1 MKITVYA
8 LAAGAGFGALT
19 SLANALSSPYSALGA
34 PWAGTV
40 WAGAAKVLSLLVGL
54 GWAWAALAVVTGRL
68 ARTWTR
74 GAVAA
79 VLALSAATAAYY
91 PTDALLRDE
100 PFALYW
106 PELLTW
112 WTASVLFGSVLGA
125 VGAAVERPG
134 MSGLLAG
141 LVVPVGGAAQMIAMP
156 PRAGVGFARETVLA
170 EAVIWAISVIG
181 ACRAVHRF
189 WAARRGRTGGPEAV
203 DGLAGHLVP
212 QSDRAVD
219 DGVAAAH
226 PPPGGHAPFPSAT
239 AHGHRGTGDAA
250 RGGG

>member
-189 WAARRGRTGGPEAV
+189 WAARRGRPGG
-203 DGLAGHLVP
+203 
-212 QSDRAVD
+212 RAPTASPVTPSHSRTAPSD

-226 PPPGGHAPFPSAT
+226 PPPGGHASFPSAT
-239 AHGHRGTGDAA
+239 AHRHRGTGDAA
-250 RGGG
+250 RGAG